1 MFLTALRKNKEK
13 STALLTKTWMIMK
26 LSIILLLVGSMH
38 VCASGLAQNVSMEG
52 KNTTLEKVFAQFR
65 KQTGLNFFY
74 TSDDVDRIG
83 KIDVSLSNVPLRD
96 ALTSLLKDTPL
107 SFNIVDG
114 VVVIKK
120 RTEPVGA
127 REEKPPVVL
136 TGKVLNEEGEPILG
150 ASVVVVG
157 TKNGTTTNSAGV
169 FTLRVDNTPVSLSI
183 TSVGYKRKFLEN
195 VTGTN
200 ALNIVLETETE
211 KLEDVV
217 VSNGMFNRKMGS
229 FTGAVATFTG
239 EQLKAVSNQNI
250 LKSLAILDP
259 SFQVMDNLDLG
270 SDPNRLPEIQL
281 RGQTGFPDLQGAYT
295 TNPNQPLFILD
306 GFETTLEK
314 VNDLNLNLIKSVT
327 ILKDASAKA
336 IWGSRAGNGVVV
348 IETKLPTAG
357 KLRVSY
363 NGSADVT
370 APDLSSYELTNAM
383 QKVEAEVLAGIYTS
397 ANPATQASLLRNYST
412 NLKAALEGVNTYW
425 LSQPLRN
432 GVGQRHAINLD
443 GGDDAMRYSVNL
455 NYNNVAGVMKGSDR
469 NTISGMVNLIYR
481 TGKFQFRNSLT
492 IDRNRSDNSPYGS
505 YGNISRLNPYWRI
518 TDDNGN
524 FIKTFGNGIGNP
536 MYDGSLNSKD
546 FSTYTNIIEN
556 FYADWDPV
564 RNLRF
569 TARVGL
575 NAQNNSAEQ
584 FIPASHSRYATIP
597 VNSEE
602 YLDRGQYTMSNGKQN
617 NINVDLL
624 ANYSLQLD
632 KHHFFLNGG
641 YSLVQ
646 NKVQTNGMTMVGFP
660 NDKMDDISFGRR
672 YLPGTKASGTEN
684 TTRSLALTSAVTY
697 TYDDRLT
704 AELSVRSNASSQFG
718 ADKRWGAFWS
728 AGASWN
734 VHREQFMEQVK
745 FIDQLRFR
753 VSTGVTGTQ
762 NFNSYQ
768 SLATYLYNTV
778 ETYNGDLGMALAAL
792 PNPTLQWQQVEDNNV
807 GFDLGLFGIA
817 SLRFDYYIK
826 DTRNLLSDMIVAPS
840 AGFLTYKD
848 NIGSMRNEGF
858 QASASV
864 RVFQRPASRT
874 SVSIFANVAANKN
887 RIREVSN
894 SLRQLNAEQDGEK
907 DDLNNPDDLLQRPS
921 TRFEP
926 GQSTSAI
933 WAVPSLGIDPAN
945 GREIFIKRDG
955 SLTYDWS
962 SVDQVVAGDENP
974 FLNGTFGANVQHKG
988 FSGNIALTFRTGGQL
1003 YNSTLVNRVENAD
1016 FNYNVDLRAF
1026 EERWRKPGD
1035 VVLYKN
1041 IADLTPTRPT
1051 SRFVQDL
1058 HELLFSSISLGY
1070 DFSTS
1075 RWLKNAKVSRVYLAL
1090 NLNDLGRISTVRT
1103 ERGLDYPY
1111 ARTIS
1116 TSLNITF

>member
-1 MFLTALRKNKEK
+1 MFLTALRKNKEE

-83 KIDVSLSNVPLRD
+83 KIDVALNNVPLRD

-127 REEKPPVVL
+127 QAEKPPVVL
-136 TGKVLNEEGEPILG
+136 TGKVLNEKGEPIQG

-157 TKNGTTTNSAGV
+157 TRNGTTTNSAGV

-239 EQLKAVSNQNI
+239 EELKTVSNQNV

-281 RGQTGFPDLQGAYT
+281 RGQTGFPDLQGTYT

-348 IETKLPTAG
+348 IETKVPTAG

-363 NGSADVT
+363 NGSADVS

-383 QKVEAEVLAGIYTS
+383 QKVEAEVLAGVYSS
-397 ANPATQASLLRNYST
+397 ANPAVQAELLRSYST

-443 GGDDAMRYSVNL
+443 GGDDAMRYSVNV

-469 NTISGMVNLIYR
+469 NTLSGMVNLIYR
-481 TGKFQFRNSLT
+481 TGNFQFRNSLT
-492 IDRNRSDNSPYGS
+492 VDRNRSDNSPYGS
-505 YGNISRLNPYWRI
+505 YGNISRLNPYWRM

-524 FIKTFGNGIGNP
+524 LVKTFPNGVGNP
-536 MYDGSLNSKD
+536 MYDGSLNIKD

-556 FYADWDPV
+556 FYADWDPL

-584 FIPASHSRYATIP
+584 FIPASHSRYANIP

-602 YLDRGQYTMSNGKQN
+602 YLDRGQYTISNGKQN
-617 NINVDLL
+617 NINADLL
-624 ANYSLQLD
+624 ANYSIRLN

-641 YSLVQ
+641 YSLTQ
-646 NKVQTNGMTMVGFP
+646 NRTQSNGMTMVGFP

-672 YLPGTKASGTEN
+672 YAPGTKAAGTEN
-684 TTRSLALTSAVTY
+684 TSRSIALTSAVNY
-697 TYDDRLT
+697 SFDDRLLVD
-704 AELSVRSNASSQFG
+704 LSMRGNASSQFG
-718 ADKRWGAFWS
+718 ADNRWGAFWS
-728 AGASWN
+728 AGIGWN
-734 VHREQFMEQVK
+734 AHREKFMRNVK
-745 FIDQLRFR
+745 AVDQLRFR
-753 VSTGVTGTQ
+753 ASTGTTGTQ

-768 SLATYLYNTV
+768 SLTTYVYNTA
-778 ETYNGDLGMALAAL
+778 ETYNGDLGMLLAAL
-792 PNPTLQWQQVEDNNV
+792 PNPALQWQQVQDNNI
-807 GFDLGLFGIA
+807 GFDIGLFGKVTV
-817 SLRFDYYIK
+817 RFDYYIR
-826 DTRNLLSDMIVAPS
+826 DTKNLLTDMIVAPS
-840 AGFLTYKD
+840 AGFSTYKE
-848 NIGSMRNEGF
+848 NIGSSRNDGF

-864 RVFQRPASRT
+864 RVYQQTSSRT
-874 SVSIFANVAANKN
+874 SVNLFANVAANRN

-894 SLRQLNAEQDGEK
+894 SLQQLNAEQDALK
-907 DDLNNPDDLLQRPS
+907 DDLGTDDAVLQRPS
-921 TRFEP
+921 TRFQP
-926 GQSTSAI
+926 GQSMSAI

-945 GREIFIKRDG
+945 GREIYVKRDG

-962 SVDQVVAGDENP
+962 AADQVVSGDENP
-974 FLNGTFGANVQHKG
+974 LVNGTFGANVQHKG
-988 FSGNIALTFRTGGQL
+988 FSGNLAFTFRTGGQL
-1003 YNSTLVNRVENAD
+1003 YNSTLVTRVENAD

-1075 RWLKNAKVSRVYLAL
+1075 RWLKNAKVNRVYLAF
-1090 NLNDLGRISTVRT
+1090 NLNDLGRISSVRT

>member
-127 REEKPPVVL
+127 QAEKPPVVL
-136 TGKVLNEEGEPILG
+136 TGKVLNEKGEPILG

-183 TSVGYKRKFLEN
+183 TSVGYKRKFLDN
-195 VTGTN
+195 VSGTN
-200 ALNIVLETETE
+200 ALNIVLEMETE

-239 EQLKAVSNQNI
+239 EELKTVSNQNV

-348 IETKLPTAG
+348 IETKVPTAG

-363 NGSADVT
+363 NGSADVS

-383 QKVEAEVLAGIYTS
+383 QKVEAEVLAGVYSS
-397 ANPATQASLLRNYST
+397 ANPATQAALLRDYST
-412 NLKAALEGVNTYW
+412 NLNAALNGVNTYW

-432 GVGQRHAINLD
+432 GIGQRHAINLD
-443 GGDDAMRYSVNL
+443 GGDDAMRYSVNV

-469 NTISGMVNLIYR
+469 NTLSGMVNLVYR
-481 TGKFQFRNSLT
+481 TGNFQFRNSLT

-505 YGNISRLNPYWRI
+505 YGNISRLNPYWRM

-524 FIKTFGNGIGNP
+524 LVKTFPNGVGNP

-556 FYADWDPV
+556 FYADWDPI

-569 TARVGL
+569 TARIGL

-584 FIPASHSRYATIP
+584 FIPASHSRYANIP

-602 YLDRGQYTMSNGKQN
+602 YLDRGQYTISNGKQN
-617 NINVDLL
+617 NINADLL
-624 ANYSLQLD
+624 ANYSIRLD

-641 YSLVQ
+641 YSLTQ
-646 NKVQTNGMTMVGFP
+646 NRTQTNGMVMVGFP

-672 YLPGTKASGTEN
+672 YAPGTKASGTEN
-684 TTRSLALTSAVTY
+684 TSRSIALTSAVNY
-697 TYDDRLT
+697 SFDDRLLVD
-704 AELSVRSNASSQFG
+704 LSMRGNASSQFG
-718 ADKRWGAFWS
+718 ADNRWGAFWS
-728 AGASWN
+728 AGIGWN
-734 VHREQFMEQVK
+734 AHREKFMRNVK
-745 FIDQLRFR
+745 SVDQLRFR
-753 VSTGVTGTQ
+753 ASTGTTGTQ

-768 SLATYLYNTV
+768 SLATYIYNTS
-778 ETYNGDLGMALAAL
+778 ETYNGDLGMLLAAL
-792 PNPTLQWQQVEDNNV
+792 PNPALQWQQVQDNNI
-807 GFDLGLFGIA
+807 GFDLGLLGKVT
-817 SLRFDYYIK
+817 LRFDYYIR
-826 DTRNLLSDMIVAPS
+826 DTKNLLTDMIVAPS
-840 AGFLTYKD
+840 AGFSTYKE
-848 NIGSMRNEGF
+848 NIGSSRNEGF

-864 RVFQRPASRT
+864 RVYQHAASRT
-874 SVSIFANVAANKN
+874 SVNIFANVASNKN

-894 SLRQLNAEQDGEK
+894 SLQQLNAEQDALK
-907 DDLNNPDDLLQRPS
+907 DNLNTDDAVLQRPS
-921 TRFEP
+921 TRFQP
-926 GQSTSAI
+926 GQSMSAI

-945 GREIFIKRDG
+945 GREIYVKRDG

-962 SVDQVVAGDENP
+962 AADQVVSGDENP
-974 FLNGTFGANVQHKG
+974 LVNGTFGANVQHKG
-988 FSGNIALTFRTGGQL
+988 FSGNLAFTFRTGGQL
-1003 YNSTLVNRVENAD
+1003 YNTTLVTRVENAD

-1026 EERWRKPGD
+1026 EDRWRKPGD
-1035 VVLYKN
+1035 MVLYKN

-1075 RWLKNAKVSRVYLAL
+1075 RWLKNAKVNRVYLAF
-1090 NLNDLGRISTVRT
+1090 NLNDLGRVSSVRT

>member
-83 KIDVSLSNVPLRD
+83 KIDVSLNNVPLRD
-96 ALTSLLKDTPL
+96 ALTALLKDTPL

-120 RTEPVGA
+120 RTEPVGTIA
-127 REEKPPVVL
+127 EKPPVVL
-136 TGKVLNEEGEPILG
+136 TGKVLNEKGEPIQG
-150 ASVVVVG
+150 ASIVVVG
-157 TKNGTTTNSAGV
+157 TRNGTTTNSAGV

-183 TSVGYKRKFLEN
+183 TSVGFKRKFLEN

-229 FTGAVATFTG
+229 ITGAVATFTG
-239 EQLKAVSNQNI
+239 EQLKVVSNQNI

-259 SFQVMDNLDLG
+259 SFQVVDNLDLG

-383 QKVEAEVLAGIYTS
+383 QKVEAEVLAGVYSS
-397 ANPATQASLLRNYST
+397 ANPATQAALLRDYSN
-412 NLKAALEGVNTYW
+412 NLNAALAGVNTYW

-432 GVGQRHAINLD
+432 GIGQRHAINLD

-469 NTISGMVNLIYR
+469 NTLSGMVNLIYR

-505 YGNISRLNPYWRI
+505 YGNIARLNPYWRI

-524 FIKTFGNGIGNP
+524 LIKTFSNGIGNP

-597 VNSEE
+597 INSEE

-617 NINVDLL
+617 NINIDLL
-624 ANYSLQLD
+624 GNYSIQLD

-646 NKVQTNGMTMVGFP
+646 NKAQTNGMTMVGFP

-672 YLPGTKASGTEN
+672 YLPGTKASGIEN

-704 AELSVRSNASSQFG
+704 AELSLRSNASSQFG
-718 ADKRWGAFWS
+718 ADNRWGAFWS
-728 AGASWN
+728 VGANWN
-734 VHREQFMEQVK
+734 VHREQFMRNVK
-745 FIDQLRFR
+745 MIDQLRFR
-753 VSTGVTGTQ
+753 ASTGVTGTQ

-768 SLATYLYNTV
+768 SLATYIYNTL

-792 PNPTLQWQQVEDNNV
+792 PNPSLQWQQVQDNNV

-817 SLRFDYYIK
+817 SVRFDYYIK
-826 DTRNLLSDMIVAPS
+826 DTKELLSDMLVAPS
-840 AGFLTYKD
+840 AGFTTYKE

-864 RVFQRPASRT
+864 RVFQRSATRT
-874 SVSIFANVAANKN
+874 SVSLFTNIASNKN
-887 RIREVSN
+887 RIREVAN
-894 SLRQLNAEQDGEK
+894 SLTQLNMAEDAK
-907 DDLNNPDDLLQRPS
+907 RDDLNQDEALLQRPY
-921 TRFEP
+921 TRYEP
-926 GQSTSAI
+926 GQSTGAI
-933 WAVPSLGIDPAN
+933 WVVPSLGIDPAN
-945 GREIFIKRDG
+945 GREIYVKKDG

-962 SVDQVVAGDENP
+962 TADLVVSGDENP
-974 FLNGTFGANVQHKG
+974 FLSGTFGANVQHKG
-988 FSGNIALTFRTGGQL
+988 FTGNLAFTFRTGGQL
-1003 YNSTLVNRVENAD
+1003 YNGTLVAKVEDAD
-1016 FNYNVDLRAF
+1016 FDYNIDLRAF